1 VATEVTASQAVLEQ
15 PSEAVPSSGDVVMVL
30 DEDST
35 PPPPV
40 GKPQRCDDSGAGA
53 HTSGGGD
60 GFSSNHGD
68 VGAFLSG

>member
-35 PPPPV
+35 PPP
-40 GKPQRCDDSGAGA
+40 RREA
-53 HTSGGGD
+53 TT
-60 GFSSNHGD
+60 
-68 VGAFLSG
+68 L